1 MRIFPK
7 VVTPLRYDLA
17 VYSGQTDFFADSP
30 SSHVSVA
37 YRGAGFPLKT
47 CGNDGLSYGIVLHSK
62 LWGIR
67 HAEIDWQTAITLDT
81 R

>member
-1 MRIFPK
+1 MIIFSK

-37 YRGAGFPLKT
+37 YRGDGFPPFEGLRAVSLVERLKA
-47 CGNDGLSYGIVLHSK
+47 CGNDPF
-62 LWGIR
+62 
-67 HAEIDWQTAITLDT
+67 DTAP
-81 R
+81 